1 MTEPGARPAR
11 RPWRPLDGVLL
22 LDKPLGLSSNDALQ
36 RARRALAA
44 ARGGHGG
51 TLDPLATGL
60 LPLAFGEAT
69 KFLNDLLEA
78 DKTYRAV
85 VQLGVSTDTADAEG
99 VVLER
104 RPVQLT
110 RESILAVCAT
120 FLGSQMQVPPM
131 HSALKHEGQPLYA
144 LARAGL
150 SVERPARAITVH
162 QLTVREI
169 DLAQARIEIEARVSK
184 GTYIRTLAHD
194 LGERLGCGAHLA
206 ALRRTRVGAL
216 RLEDAVTLEQLETLP
231 AADRDPLLAPV
242 DALIGSLQA
251 LELPESLAQRFTQG
265 QRIILDPMLRAGLP
279 AEPSALRVYRQG
291 RLLGVAHF
299 DPPGRIS
306 PRRLVH
312 QSAA

>member
-1 MTEPGARPAR
+1 MTETGARAAR

-99 VVLER
+99 AVLER
-104 RPVQLT
+104 RPVHLS
-110 RESILAVCAT
+110 RENILAVCAT
-120 FLGSQMQVPPM
+120 FLGDQMQVPPM
-131 HSALKHEGQPLYA
+131 HSALKHEGRPLYA

-162 QLTVREI
+162 QLSVREI
-169 DLAQARIEIEARVSK
+169 DLEHARIEIEARVSK

-194 LGERLGCGAHLA
+194 LGERLGCGAHLV

-216 RLEDAVTLEQLETLP
+216 RLEDAVTLEQLEALP
-231 AADRDPLLAPV
+231 AIERDPLLAPV
-242 DALIGSLQA
+242 DALIRSLQV
-251 LELPESLAQRFTQG
+251 LELPEPLAQRFTQG
-265 QRIILDPMLRAGLP
+265 QRIILDHVLRAGLP

-312 QSAA
+312 QTAA